1 MDDNKE
7 KELDGAVPENDA
19 QQNEPQI
26 NPNEAPE
33 DVKKEMEELARTFQE
48 ELDKAKAEAKAV
60 AENPPEEPQI
70 LIQDLEDIPKPSEN
84 LHKEDISEEELCE
97 CCGEKRR
104 GTKKNPDSPYCA
116 DCERGLRH
124 YPFEFLSVLI
134 AIIVLGFSFYAC
146 YVFADYSEVYV
157 AAEKADK
164 YVAEGK
170 LYTAYDAYTS
180 AADIMADNSV
190 NGEMVY
196 KRSLLN
202 IMKLGGID
210 EITSFS
216 SQFKSWEL
224 KFPHLKA
231 VGDAFKFTEEFNA
244 AADEGY
250 NVLYKYF
257 GENEDF
263 SQVDFDA
270 LIAELDALESKA
282 VEPNTVTDE
291 EGETVTTTAPYGI
304 TAAKYERSMLLYL
317 KFYAATV
324 CEKDYSVRIGFLEQI
339 KNEYPDLVWL
349 YNPMLGDLYA
359 KSGADV
365 TEYCNYIRSI
375 NSEDSSAD
383 VIEATALRIKG
394 DYDGCVKICNE
405 KISESDDYSYEFYR
419 QIALCNLIKGEYTAA
434 YENAQKSYEQ
444 YSGSVQICDTLALCA
459 AAVGNEETYAEMES
473 LFEGSGY
480 TLSDE
485 VTQFKAGTL
494 SLEKILT
501 EGDYDVE

>member
-7 KELDGAVPENDA
+7 KELDGAVPEGEA
-19 QQNEPQI
+19 TQKGS
-26 NPNEAPE
+26 NEAPE
-33 DVKKEMEELARTFQE
+33 DVKKEMEELAKTFQE

-84 LHKEDISEEELCE
+84 LHEEDIPEEELCE

-134 AIIVLGFSFYAC
+134 AVIVLGFSFYAC

-164 YVAEGK
+164 YAEEGK
-170 LYTAYDAYTS
+170 LYSAYDAYSS
-180 AADIMADNSV
+180 AADTMSDSSV

-202 IMKLGGID
+202 VMKLGGID
-210 EITSFS
+210 EITGLS
-216 SQFKSWEL
+216 SQFKTWEL
-224 KFPHLKA
+224 KLPHLKA
-231 VGDAFKFTEEFNA
+231 VGDAFRYREEFTA
-244 AADEGY
+244 TADAGY

-263 SQVDFDA
+263 SQIDFDA

-282 VEPNTVTDE
+282 YEPTTVIDE
-291 EGETVTTTAPYGI
+291 EGETTTTTAPYGI
-304 TAAKYERSMLLYL
+304 TATKYERSMILYL

-324 CEKDYSVRIGFLEQI
+324 CEKDYSVRIGFLEQL

-359 KSGADV
+359 KSGTDV

-405 KISESDDYSYEFYR
+405 KISENDDYAYEFHR
-419 QIALCNLIKGEYTAA
+419 QIALCSLVKGEYTAA
-434 YENAQKSYEQ
+434 YENAQKSYEL
-444 YSGSVQICDTLALCA
+444 YSGSVQICNTLALCA
-459 AAVGNEETYAEMES
+459 AAAGNEETYAEMAS
-473 LFEGSGY
+473 LFDGSGY